1 MVLQLDPDDDEA
13 EQKLRMALERRSAR
27 SIAAALR
34 EYHNEL
40 RAGALAMEDD
50 MRAAEY
56 IAAYAHA
63 NQATRDAIVRAIMS
77 GSDLGVATAA
87 EQLAT
92 VGIGMDWTLVN
103 VDARDWAARHAA
115 EMISQLDDV
124 TRRGVRQAVTR
135 WIDNGEPLDSLI
147 SDIEPLFGRARAE
160 RIAATEITNAY
171 ASGNRIAYQESGVV
185 QAWEWRTAMDERRC
199 PTCAGLEGRQTFFGG
214 QFAPG
219 ISQPPAH
226 VGCRCWVVPVLKEM
240 TT

>member
-1 MVLQLDPDDDEA
+1 MVLQLDPGDDEA

-34 EYHNEL
+34 ELHNNL
-40 RAGALAMEDD
+40 GTSATAMEDE
-50 MRAAEY
+50 MMAAEY

-63 NQATRDAIVRAIMS
+63 DQATRDAIARAIMH
-77 GSDLGVATAA
+77 GSDLGVLTAA

-92 VGIGMDWTLVN
+92 VGFSVDWTLVN
-103 VDARDWAARHAA
+103 VSARDWAARHTA
-115 EMISQLDDV
+115 EMISNLDDV

-135 WIDNGEPLDSLI
+135 WIDNGEPLQNLI
-147 SDIEPLFGRARAE
+147 DDIEPLFGRTRAE
-160 RIAATEITNAY
+160 RIAVTEITNAY

-199 PTCAGLEGRQTFFGG
+199 PTCAGLEGFQRFFGS

-226 VGCRCWVVPVLKEM
+226 VGCRCWAVPVLKEM
-240 TT
+240 TQ